1 MSSLQPEEMVAA
13 LEASGDFR
21 VLRRL
26 QPAGLVSEVPA
37 GSRRAVFLDVETT
50 GLDPEKD
57 EIIELAMVPF
67 YYSTDDEVV
76 GIGHPFSALR
86 QPDRPIPVEVTSL
99 TGIDNAMVAGQA
111 IDPAGVAAFVGGN
124 LVIAHNAPFD
134 RRFLEKFCP
143 ALAQHPWACSMSEV
157 RWADEGFESSK
168 LAYLAL
174 SSGFYYDRHRAVN
187 DCHAAI
193 ELLSRKLPR
202 AGRSA
207 LASVLTSARKTT
219 IRCWAENSP
228 FDAKDILKRRGY
240 RWNADDNG
248 QPRAWWIDL
257 EEAQFEPEKAYLC
270 TEIYQRDVIFRTA
283 SITAFNR
290 HSSRVIPSE

>member
-1 MSSLQPEEMVAA
+1 MVAA

-26 QPAGLVSEVPA
+26 QPAGPVSEAPV

-50 GLDPEKD
+50 GLDPEND

-67 YYSTDDEVV
+67 YYSADDEVV
-76 GIGHPFSALR
+76 GIGHSFSALR
-86 QPDRPIPVEVTSL
+86 QPARAIPVEVTNL
-99 TGIDNAMVAGQA
+99 TGIDDAMVAGQT
-111 IDPAGVAAFVGGN
+111 IDPAGVAAFVAGN
-124 LVIAHNAPFD
+124 LVVAHNAPFD

-207 LASVLTSARKTT
+207 LASVLASARKATV
-219 IRCWAENSP
+219 RCWAENSP
-228 FDAKDILKRRGY
+228 FEAKDILKRRGY

-257 EEAQFEPEKAYLC
+257 EEHQFELEKAYLC
-270 TEIYQRDVIFRTA
+270 KEIYQRDVIFRTA
-283 SITAFNR
+283 SISAFNR
-290 HSSRVIPSE
+290 HSGRVIPVD